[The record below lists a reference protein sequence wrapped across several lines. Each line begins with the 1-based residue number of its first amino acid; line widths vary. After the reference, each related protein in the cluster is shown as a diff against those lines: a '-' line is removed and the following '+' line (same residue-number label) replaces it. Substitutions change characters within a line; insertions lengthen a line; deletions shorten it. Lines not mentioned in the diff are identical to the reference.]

1 MGSIGKL
8 QVSTLAFVLVP
19 DFVYF
24 LRGFLDTKAKTRGEI
39 KVEYLIPKEWFL
51 GLAQWQ
57 LLVLVAIAIAAL
69 GKASDVVVEGASGI
83 ASGLG
88 ISKIVIGATIVS
100 LGTTSPECAVSV
112 LAAWS
117 GEPGLALGNAVGSII
132 VDSGLIFGFG
142 CLLTVLPA
150 DRFVLS
156 RQGWTQ
162 FGSGVF
168 LALLCYGFY
177 LQAGDRAELG
187 RSVGLIMLVALAGYM
202 ILSVRWSRSHPG
214 SVDSGSA
221 GSGERLP
228 ENASSIGRL
237 AIPVTVGLI
246 FVLLTSRVLICAVIE
261 LADNHWN
268 IPKVVIAATLIAF
281 GTSLP
286 ELVIGMASIR
296 RGHAELLVGNIVGAD
311 ILNVLFV
318 VGAAATAAPLPI
330 VERSAQI
337 PEIML
342 YIHLPTMLLILT
354 IFRLYIY
361 SASSR
366 GSFRRWYGVPLLA
379 IYVSYVALQLSLKP

>member
-1 MGSIGKL
+1 M
-8 QVSTLAFVLVP
+8 
-19 DFVYF
+19 
-24 LRGFLDTKAKTRGEI
+24 EH
-39 KVEYLIPKEWFL
+39 LIPREWFL
-51 GLAQWQ
+51 GLPQWQ

-83 ASGLG
+83 ASVLG

-132 VDSGLIFGFG
+132 VDSGLIFGLG

-156 RQGWTQ
+156 RQGWVQ

-168 LALLCYGFY
+168 LAVLCYGFY
-177 LQAGDRAELG
+177 LQFGDQAELG
-187 RSVGLIMLVALAGYM
+187 RPVGLIMLAALTAYM
-202 ILSVRWSRSHPG
+202 LVSVRWSRSHPG
-214 SVDSGSA
+214 TDDT
-221 GSGERLP
+221 GSGQSGEQSPQGASGTARLL
-228 ENASSIGRL
+228 IL
-237 AIPVTVGLI
+237 VTVGLI
-246 FVLLTSRVLICAVIE
+246 FVLLTSRVLICSVIE
-261 LADNHWN
+261 LAENHWS
-268 IPKVVIAATLIAF
+268 IPKVVIAATLVAF

-286 ELVIGMASIR
+286 ELVIGMVSIR

-337 PEIML
+337 PAIML

-354 IFRLYIY
+354 IFRVYIY
-361 SASSR
+361 SAS
-366 GSFRRWYGVPLLA
+366 GKGTFRRWYGLPLLA
-379 IYVSYVALQLSLKP
+379 IYVSYVVLQLSLRS

>member
-1 MGSIGKL
+1 M
-8 QVSTLAFVLVP
+8 
-19 DFVYF
+19 
-24 LRGFLDTKAKTRGEI
+24 EH
-39 KVEYLIPKEWFL
+39 LIPQQWFL
-51 GLAQWQ
+51 GLSQWQ

-83 ASGLG
+83 AAGLG
-88 ISKIVIGATIVS
+88 VSKIVIGATVVS

-117 GEPGLALGNAVGSII
+117 GEPGLALGNAIGSII
-132 VDSGLIFGFG
+132 VDSGLIFGLG

-150 DRFVLS
+150 DKFILS
-156 RQGWTQ
+156 RQGWVQ

-168 LALLCYGFY
+168 LALLCYAVY
-177 LQAGDRAELG
+177 LQAGDQATLG
-187 RSVGLIMLVALAGYM
+187 RPVGLIMLVALAGYM
-202 ILSVRWSRSHPG
+202 LISIRWSRNHPG
-214 SVDSGSA
+214 SGYSESGGDIA
-221 GSGERLP
+221 PLLEGATGT
-228 ENASSIGRL
+228 GRL
-237 AIPVTVGLI
+237 LILVTVGLV
-246 FVLLTSRVLICAVIE
+246 FVLLTSRVLICSVIE
-261 LADNHWN
+261 LAENHWS
-268 IPKVVIAATLIAF
+268 IPKVVVAATLVAF

-296 RGHAELLVGNIVGAD
+296 RGHKELLVGNIIGAD

-354 IFRLYIY
+354 VFRLYIY

-366 GSFRRWYGVPLLA
+366 GSFRKWYGLPLVA
-379 IYVSYVALQLSLKP
+379 IYVSYVVLQFSLKS

>member
-1 MGSIGKL
+1 M
-8 QVSTLAFVLVP
+8 
-19 DFVYF
+19 
-24 LRGFLDTKAKTRGEI
+24 
-39 KVEYLIPKEWFL
+39 EYLIPKEWFL

-132 VDSGLIFGFG
+132 VDSGLIFGLG

>member
-1 MGSIGKL
+1 M
-8 QVSTLAFVLVP
+8 
-19 DFVYF
+19 
-24 LRGFLDTKAKTRGEI
+24 
-39 KVEYLIPKEWFL
+39 EYLIPQGWFL
-51 GLAQWQ
+51 GLPQWQ

-69 GKASDVVVEGASGI
+69 GKASDVVVKGASGI
-83 ASGLG
+83 ASVLG

-117 GEPGLALGNAVGSII
+117 GEPGLALGNAIGSII
-132 VDSGLIFGFG
+132 VDSGLIFGLG

-156 RQGWTQ
+156 RQGWVQ
-162 FGSGVF
+162 FASGVF
-168 LALLCYGFY
+168 LAMLCYGFY
-177 LQAGDRAELG
+177 LQAGDQAELG
-187 RSVGLIMLVALAGYM
+187 RPVGVVMLVALAAYM
-202 ILSVRWSRSHPG
+202 LISVRWSRSHPG

-221 GSGERLP
+221 LSEERPAEGASGTARLL
-228 ENASSIGRL
+228 IL
-237 AIPVTVGLI
+237 VTIGLI
-246 FVLLTSRVLICAVIE
+246 FVLLTSRVLISSVIE
-261 LADNHWN
+261 LAENHWN
-268 IPKVVIAATLIAF
+268 IPKVVIAATLVAF

-286 ELVIGMASIR
+286 ELVIGMTSIR
-296 RGHAELLVGNIVGAD
+296 RGHSELLVGNIVGAD

-342 YIHLPTMLLILT
+342 YIHLPTMLFILT
-354 IFRLYIY
+354 IFRVYIY

-366 GSFRRWYGVPLLA
+366 GSFRRWYGLPLLA
-379 IYVSYVALQLSLKP
+379 IYVSYVVLQLSLKP

>member
-1 MGSIGKL
+1 M
-8 QVSTLAFVLVP
+8 
-19 DFVYF
+19 
-24 LRGFLDTKAKTRGEI
+24 
-39 KVEYLIPKEWFL
+39 EYLIPEEWFF
-51 GLAQWQ
+51 GLPQWQ

-88 ISKIVIGATIVS
+88 VSKIVIGATIVS

-132 VDSGLIFGFG
+132 VDSGLIFGLG

-150 DRFVLS
+150 DRFILA
-156 RQGWTQ
+156 RQGWVQ
-162 FGSGVF
+162 FGSGAF
-168 LALLCYGFY
+168 LAMLCYGYY
-177 LQAGDRAELG
+177 LRAGDQAELG
-187 RSVGLIMLVALAGYM
+187 RPVGLIMLVALAAYM
-202 ILSVRWSRSHPG
+202 LISVRWSRNHPG
-214 SVDSGSA
+214 SVDSGSGA
-221 GSGERLP
+221 NGSRPLEG
-228 ENASSIGRL
+228 AKGTGRL
-237 AIPVTVGLI
+237 LILVTVGLI
-246 FVLLTSRVLICAVIE
+246 FVLLTSRVLICSVIE
-261 LADNHWN
+261 LAENHWN
-268 IPKVVIAATLIAF
+268 IPKVVIAATLVAF

-296 RGHAELLVGNIVGAD
+296 RGHNELLVGNIIGAD

-354 IFRLYIY
+354 LFRVYIY

-366 GSFRRWYGVPLLA
+366 GSFHRWYGLPLLA
-379 IYVSYVALQLSLKP
+379 IYVSYIVLQLSLKP

>member
-1 MGSIGKL
+1 M
-8 QVSTLAFVLVP
+8 
-19 DFVYF
+19 
-24 LRGFLDTKAKTRGEI
+24 EH
-39 KVEYLIPKEWFL
+39 LIPREWFL
-51 GLAQWQ
+51 GLPQWQ

-83 ASGLG
+83 ASVLG

-132 VDSGLIFGFG
+132 VDSGLIFGLG

-156 RQGWTQ
+156 RQGWVQ

-168 LALLCYGFY
+168 LAVLCYGFY
-177 LQAGDRAELG
+177 LQFGDQAELG
-187 RSVGLIMLVALAGYM
+187 RPVGLIMLAALTAYM
-202 ILSVRWSRSHPG
+202 LVSVRWSRSHPG
-214 SVDSGSA
+214 TDDSGS
-221 GSGERLP
+221 GQSGEQSPQGASGTARLL
-228 ENASSIGRL
+228 IL
-237 AIPVTVGLI
+237 VTVGLI
-246 FVLLTSRVLICAVIE
+246 FVLLTSRVLICSVIE
-261 LADNHWN
+261 LAENHWS
-268 IPKVVIAATLIAF
+268 IPKVVIAATLVAF

-286 ELVIGMASIR
+286 ELVIGMVSIR

-354 IFRLYIY
+354 IFRVYIY
-361 SASSR
+361 SAS
-366 GSFRRWYGVPLLA
+366 GKGTFRRWYGLPLLA
-379 IYVSYVALQLSLKP
+379 IYVSYVVLQLSLRS